1 MYDKQN
7 GLRKEIMKS
16 QGEGY
21 RPAAGQA
28 RAHSCSTRVT
38 LLLPDARSYVTCH
51 NSSQAF
57 PYIRVVGRATASSHV
72 CSFLLR
78 FVLNMRVFLA
88 RRLRALATSPT
99 PPSAGPCAATASP
112 ITSLRTISLVLVVS
126 GVRGT
131 ARLRIQPPHVLCG
144 TGRCDSE

>member
-1 MYDKQN
+1 
-7 GLRKEIMKS
+7 MKS

-28 RAHSCSTRVT
+28 RARSCSTRVT
-38 LLLPDARSYVTCH
+38 LLLPDAHSYVTCH
-51 NSSQAF
+51 NSFQAF

-72 CSFLLR
+72 CSFFLR

-88 RRLRALATSPT
+88 RRLRCWPR
-99 PPSAGPCAATASP
+99 PRRPRRRVCAATASP
-112 ITSLRTISLVLVVS
+112 ITSLRTVSLALVVS
-126 GVRGT
+126 GVLGT